1 MPADRALRNA
11 LQIGR
16 RQAHE
21 VLKFRARALRK
32 RAVALKAKPN
42 ACDHNGPLKLTKR
55 CCGQSAKLRPP
66 AYRSRKATLGLIIL

>member
-32 RAVALKAKPN
+32 RAVALKAKP
-42 ACDHNGPLKLTKR
+42 KR
-55 CCGQSAKLRPP
+55 LR
-66 AYRSRKATLGLIIL
+66 S